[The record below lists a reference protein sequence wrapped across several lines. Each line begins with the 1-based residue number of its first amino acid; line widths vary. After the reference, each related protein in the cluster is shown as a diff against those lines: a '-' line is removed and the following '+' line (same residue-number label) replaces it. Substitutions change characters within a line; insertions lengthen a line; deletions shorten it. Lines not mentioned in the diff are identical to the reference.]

1 MLATEVFRGLAV
13 RLAGMPGSWSLAV
26 TCPSCTADTGTSAQF
41 CPACGTVLPR
51 VTGTGDPLV
60 GKVVARKYSVE
71 QLIGEGGM
79 GRVYRA
85 RQLVLDKR
93 VVLKVLHQELL
104 SEFESLLRG
113 AETALE
119 AAELGARRLNDEELL
134 LKPNGHSTPCAR
146 TGAHT
151 DAGRSNFNTQA
162 PVNRSPM

>member
-1 MLATEVFRGLAV
+1 MLSVYTRHYPPCPQTDSNHRRCRCPKWINGTLPTGKFV
-13 RLAGMPGSWSLAV
+13 R
-26 TCPSCTADTGTSAQF
+26 
-41 CPACGTVLPR
+41 
-51 VTGTGDPLV
+51 
-60 GKVVARKYSVE
+60 
-71 QLIGEGGM
+71 
-79 GRVYRA
+79 
-85 RQLVLDKR
+85 
-93 VVLKVLHQELL
+93 QELL